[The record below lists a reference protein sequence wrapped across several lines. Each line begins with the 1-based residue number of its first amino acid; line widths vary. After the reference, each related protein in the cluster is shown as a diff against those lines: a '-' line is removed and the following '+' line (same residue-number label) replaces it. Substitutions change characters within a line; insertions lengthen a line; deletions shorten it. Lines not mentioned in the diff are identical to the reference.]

1 MMIEGM
7 GGAVNDWAQGRH
19 QQRMR
24 VLGDAI
30 FGRTQQPVQRTYDA
44 DATDR
49 LLSELRAERDE
60 SRKNAIVNLAND
72 EGSHAQVLALR
83 DALKAVA
90 PNHPLLQ
97 LSNQKYKD
105 GKAKSKLRLIWE
117 AAFDNKLRSAGGV
130 FAANPKAH
138 RKD

>member
-19 QQRMR
+19 QQRMG

-49 LLSELRAERDE
+49 LLSELRAERDQA
-60 SRKNAIVNLAND
+60 RKNAALNKAMEQASID
-72 EGSHAQVLALR
+72 QVIALK
-83 DALKAVA
+83 DALKTLS
-90 PNHPLLQ
+90 PTHPLLQ
-97 LSNQKYKD
+97 MSNQKYSD
-105 GKAKSKLRLIWE
+105 GKQKSKLRLIWE
-117 AAFDNKLRSAGGV
+117 AGFDKFLRDLGGSMSV
-130 FAANPKAH
+130 NPKAH